1 MTATVAHLTTP
12 DGVRLAHR
20 VHAPAHAH
28 PHGRTLLLL
37 HGLAG
42 HQGEWDDLVPRLL
55 ADGHRVVTYDARGHG
70 ASTRRPTDM
79 SRGACVRDAA
89 TVIRELCGA
98 HRTQRPA
105 PRPDRTPPAFPP
117 QPPHSAHLPHLPPLL
132 PLPPHPPL
140 TLVGQ
145 SLGGHTA
152 FLTAAAHPELLD
164 SLILIEAGPGTPD
177 PTLPAHIAAWLDSWP
192 TPFDSPSRAADFFGH
207 PSWSRNLE
215 RRPDGWY
222 PRAERAAML
231 AAVAELADTTYHA
244 EWAATTCPTLVVRGA
259 HGTMAA
265 ADAAAMPTTRSP
277 GTRTDLTVMEE
288 AGHDV
293 HLDQPSHLHTKIS
306 RFLNSLHLDGSGR
319 QLKQRET

>member
-1 MTATVAHLTTP
+1 MTPTVAHLTTP

-20 VHAPAHAH
+20 AHAPTHAH

-42 HQGEWDDLVPRLL
+42 HQGEWDDIVPRLL

-70 ASTRRPTDM
+70 ASTRRPADM
-79 SRGACVRDAA
+79 SRAACVRDAV
-89 TVIRELCGA
+89 TVIRELGLV
-98 HRTQRPA
+98 HPGQ
-105 PRPDRTPPAFPP
+105 
-117 QPPHSAHLPHLPPLL
+117 
-132 PLPPHPPL
+132 PPL

-164 SLILIEAGPGTPD
+164 SLILIEAGPGAPD

-222 PRAERAAML
+222 PRADRAAML
-231 AAVAELADTTYHA
+231 AAVAELADTPYHA

-265 ADAAAMPTTRSP
+265 ADAAAMPTTRRP
-277 GTRTDLTVMEE
+277 GTRTDLTVIED

-293 HLDQPSHLHTKIS
+293 HLDQPSHLHTKMS